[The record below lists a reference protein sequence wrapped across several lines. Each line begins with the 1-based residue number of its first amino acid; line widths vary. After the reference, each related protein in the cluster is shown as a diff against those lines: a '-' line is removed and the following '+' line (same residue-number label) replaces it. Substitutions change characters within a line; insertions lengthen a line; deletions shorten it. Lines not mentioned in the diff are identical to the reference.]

1 MMSFVKDGI
10 VPDCFFGWNGVL
22 EHLFD
27 GWDNLSYT
35 FFLKYLHL
43 FSHSFLKNSLFIEL
57 VLRRYF
63 FLPNEKNFSPVR
75 EKIFPS
81 EWKLNLSLEV
91 LLIGG

>member
-1 MMSFVKDGI
+1 MSFVKDGI
-10 VPDCFFGWNGVL
+10 VLDVFFGWNGVL

-27 GWDNLSYT
+27 GWDNL
-35 FFLKYLHL
+35 
-43 FSHSFLKNSLFIEL
+43 IEP

-63 FLPNEKNFSPVR
+63 ILPNEKNFSSVR

-81 EWKLNLSLEV
+81 EWRLNLSLEV